1 MVAPG
6 MLQNP
11 SVKQWLGGIE
21 PAWTLL
27 DSGSFNALR
36 HPPSPGNGPIRLRAD
51 LTPEEIQQS
60 AVARNSIV
68 LLRAAAVG
76 SGLKLTATG
85 NLSRGVVAEMVDAF
99 VWPGF
104 DRAYEFR
111 LNKVVNEPDYLP
123 LYFIRH
129 AAETCKLLRKH
140 KGHLRTTPAGRR
152 LLEEAN
158 LGAVQ
163 AILFHTVFWHLNLS
177 YLGRGLH
184 GDWPIYDAGIILWSL
199 SVAANEWQTRE
210 YLTRLATVPIIG
222 VLEADWDSGSMAME
236 ARVLRPLWWFGL
248 LEYRQIAHG
257 RKPAEPAHMYRKTAL
272 FDRCLAFDVSLELEG
287 GVRH

>member
-11 SVKQWLGGIE
+11 RVQQWLGGIE

-27 DSGSFNALR
+27 DFASFNALH
-36 HPPSPGNGPIRLRAD
+36 HPPSPTDGPIRLAAD
-51 LTPEEIQQS
+51 LTPDEIQQS
-60 AVARNSIV
+60 AVARNAIM

-76 SGLKLTATG
+76 PGLKLTATG
-85 NLSRGVVAEMVDAF
+85 NLTRSVVAEMVDAF
-99 VWPGF
+99 VWPEF
-104 DRAYEFR
+104 DKAREFHFH
-111 LNKVVNEPDYLP
+111 KIVNEPDFLP

-129 AAETCKLLRKH
+129 LAEISKLLRKH

-152 LLEEAN
+152 LLTEAN
-158 LGAVQ
+158 TGAVH

-184 GDWPIYDAGIILWSL
+184 DNWPIYDAGIVLWCL
-199 SVAANEWQTRE
+199 SVAANDWQTRE
-210 YLTRLATVPIIG
+210 HLTRMSTVPIIG

-248 LEYRQIAHG
+248 LEYRQAEVDG
-257 RKPAEPAHMYRKTAL
+257 KPTESGHMYRKTAL
-272 FDRCLAFDVSLELEG
+272 FDRCLAFEVTLEMKG
-287 GVRH
+287 GLRH

>member
-11 SVKQWLGGIE
+11 TVKQWLGGVE

-27 DSGSFNALR
+27 DSDSFNALR
-36 HPPSPGNGPIRLRAD
+36 HPPLPSTGPILLAAD
-51 LTPEEIQQS
+51 LTDQELQQS
-60 AVARNSIV
+60 AVARNTIV

-76 SGLKLTATG
+76 LGLKLTATG

-99 VWPGF
+99 VWPEF
-104 DRAYEFR
+104 DRTHEFR
-111 LNKVVNEPDYLP
+111 FHKVVNEPDFLP

-129 AAETCKLLRKH
+129 VAETSKLLRKH

-152 LLEEAN
+152 LIEEAN

-163 AILFHTVFWHLNLS
+163 AVLLHAVFWHLNLN

-184 GDWPIYDAGIILWSL
+184 DNWPMYDAGIVLWSL
-199 SVAANEWQTRE
+199 SVAAHEWQTRE
-210 YLTRLATVPIIG
+210 HLTRVSPVPIIG
-222 VLEADWDSGSMAME
+222 VIEASWDSGSMAME
-236 ARVLRPLWWFGL
+236 ARILRPLMWFGL
-248 LEYRQIAHG
+248 LENRQ
-257 RKPAEPAHMYRKTAL
+257 AEVSGNPSIPVYMYRKSGL
-272 FDRCLAFDVSLELEG
+272 FDRCLTFNVSLEKESEIQ
-287 GVRH
+287 H